1 MATATPSTAL
11 PEELAKF
18 EAMAD
23 SWWDPEGKFKPL
35 HQFNP
40 ERLRFIVRQAAAH
53 FGRDETADR
62 PFEGLRLLD
71 VGCGGGLLCEPLARL
86 GFDVTGL
93 DAAEKNIA
101 VASVHAEKMN
111 LPITYRCDLIEK
123 LAERGEQF
131 DIVLSM
137 EVVEHVDNVDL
148 FLAACAHVVTPG
160 GLLFGATMNRTLKS
174 LAMAKIGAEYIL
186 RWLPRGTHDWRK
198 FLKPSEFVGSLRA
211 AGLQTEH
218 LLGMSFNPL
227 AGTWSLSE
235 DLSVNYLLSASKP
248 PVASGPNTQE

>member
-1 MATATPSTAL
+1 MANATPSTAL

-40 ERLRFIVRQAAAH
+40 ERLRFIVRQAAAR

-86 GFDVTGL
+86 GFSVTGL
-93 DAAEKNIA
+93 DAAEKNIRI
-101 VASVHAEKMN
+101 ASLHAEKMG
-111 LPITYRCDLIEK
+111 LAIDYRCDLVEK

-131 DIVLSM
+131 DVVLTM

-148 FLAACAHVVTPG
+148 FLAACSHIVAPG

-211 AGLQTEH
+211 SGLVVDT
-218 LLGMSFNPL
+218 LKGMSFNPI
-227 AGTWSLSE
+227 AGTWSLTD
-235 DLSVNYLLSASKP
+235 DLSVNYLLSASR
-248 PVASGPNTQE
+248 N

>member
-1 MATATPSTAL
+1 MSSPALSTAL

-40 ERLRFIVRQAAAH
+40 ERLRFILRSAAEH
-53 FGRDETADR
+53 FGRDLTAER

-71 VGCGGGLLCEPLARL
+71 VGCGGGLLCEPLARM
-86 GFDVTGL
+86 GFAVTGL

-101 VASVHAEKMN
+101 IASLHAERMG
-111 LPITYRCDLIEK
+111 LTIDYRCDLVEK

-131 DIVLSM
+131 DVVLTM
-137 EVVEHVDNVDL
+137 EVVEHVDQVDL
-148 FLAACAHVVTPG
+148 FLAACSHIVTPG

-174 LAMAKIGAEYIL
+174 LAMAKIGAEYVL

-198 FLKPSEFVGSLRA
+198 FMKPSEFAASLRDS
-211 AGLQTEH
+211 GLIVDQ
-218 LLGMSFNPL
+218 LVGMSFNPF
-227 AGTWSLSE
+227 GSSWSLSD
-235 DLSVNYLLSASKP
+235 DLSVNYLLSAHKDP
-248 PVASGPNTQE
+248 